1 MVDKKDWT
9 GMADY
14 RKQATGN
21 VRKAGTDSRLLT
33 TGMTDTLESNELK
46 QKGSRPSLSNLQR
59 NYKKQGGALT
69 TRITNAIGKM
79 VGRFGTPISDLVFNS
94 KTGNS
99 GEKEMLGALKEQEK
113 ASNSARNKMVGP
125 AHFQSILLNE
135 KIQDKNARQEILN
148 FSGSGNRFHIDHYDA
163 LFGQDGIMFKDPKSL
178 TEEEKR
184 YGLGY
189 TQSVQHLLNV
199 KKNNHQIAND
209 LIKHNKKFVTWLN
222 YEGPTQ
228 VTDSVQVN
236 GNTVTFPKIVHHGT
250 RGDVA
255 TTIGFWNRRMGSDP
269 DVLARTSKIET
280 EQEMAGHFG
289 TIEQAQDILKGK
301 HRKDTRTGDK
311 YYSGFIKANN
321 LLVLP
326 ELYHWEFDS
335 VLEHLQG
342 GVDVDGNLFGGEDKR
357 NGRKFL
363 QKEEGENW
371 TYDKPDALSQDRE
384 IKLGANPIFHE
395 KLPEFKN
402 DGTNF
407 PRLME
412 YIGKGTAVE
421 QIMNYAYEMLEKDY
435 TREGVE
441 LPDWNRGFESMLPK
455 EKAEIHFY
463 KMHGLIKFIN
473 DDLDYDGIEYDN
485 KVEAAENK
493 EITEPSYIL
502 FHPWQFKSIYN
513 HGEYSRDRR
522 NFLGSNSKYKKKEQ
536 VA

>member
-1 MVDKKDWT
+1 
-9 GMADY
+9 MADY
-14 RKQATGN
+14 NKKPTGN
-21 VRKAGTDSRLLT
+21 IRKAGTDPKLLT
-33 TGMTDTLESNELK
+33 TGMTDTVSSVESRELK
-46 QKGSRPSLSNLQR
+46 QNDSRKALRNLQR
-59 NYKKQGGALT
+59 NYKKQGGHLT
-69 TRITNAIGKM
+69 ARIATAVGKIIG
-79 VGRFGTPISDLVFNS
+79 RAGTPVSDLLFNPN
-94 KTGNS
+94 TGNS
-99 GEKEMLGALKEQEK
+99 GEEEMLGALKEQEK
-113 ASNSARNKMVGP
+113 VSSSARNKMVGP

-135 KIQDKNARQEILN
+135 KIQDENARQEILN

-163 LFGQDGIMFKDPKSL
+163 LFGQDGIMFKDPKTL
-178 TEEEKR
+178 TEEEKK

-189 TQSVQHLLNV
+189 TQRVSHLINV

-228 VTDSVQVN
+228 VTDSVIVN
-236 GNTVTFPKIVHHGT
+236 DEVKTFPKIVHHGT
-250 RGDVA
+250 RGDVS

-269 DVLARTSKIET
+269 DVLARTSNIEA

-301 HRKDTRTGDK
+301 HRKETRSGDK

-342 GVDVDGNLFGGEDKR
+342 GVDVDGNLFGGADAD
-357 NGRKFL
+357 GQKFF
-363 QKEEGENW
+363 QKDEGDNW

-395 KLPEFKN
+395 KIPEFKN

-435 TREGVE
+435 TREGIE

-473 DDLDYDGIEYDN
+473 DDLNYDGIEYDN
-485 KVEAAENK
+485 KVEDAEDTDM
-493 EITEPSYIL
+493 TEPSYIL

-513 HGEYSRDRR
+513 HGEFSRDRR

>member
-1 MVDKKDWT
+1 
-9 GMADY
+9 MANY

-21 VRKAGTDSRLLT
+21 VRKAGANPKLLT
-33 TGMTDTLESNELK
+33 TGIVDTIESSELK
-46 QKGSRPSLSNLQR
+46 QKNTRPSISNLQR
-59 NYKKQGGALT
+59 NYKKQGGSALT
-69 TRITNAIGKM
+69 TRIINGISRMA
-79 VGRFGTPISDLVFNS
+79 GRFGTPVSDLIFNPKS
-94 KTGNS
+94 GNY

-113 ASNSARNKMVGP
+113 ASSSARNKMVGP
-125 AHFQSILLNE
+125 AHFQSVLLNE
-135 KIQDKNARQEILN
+135 KVQNENAKQEILN
-148 FSGSGNRFHIDHYDA
+148 FSGTGNSFHIDHYDV
-163 LFGQDGIMFKDPKSL
+163 LFGQDGIMFKDPKNL

-189 TQSVQHLLNV
+189 TQSVKHLLNV

-222 YEGPTQ
+222 FKGPTQ
-228 VTDSVQVN
+228 VTDSVIVN
-236 GNTVTFPKIVHHGT
+236 DEVKTFPKIVHHGT
-250 RGDVA
+250 RGDVS
-255 TTIGFWNRRMGSDP
+255 TTVGFWNRHMGSDP
-269 DVLARTSKIET
+269 KVLARLNKINL

-289 TIEQAQDILKGK
+289 TVEQAQDILKGK
-301 HRKDTRTGDK
+301 HREETRSGDK

-357 NGRKFL
+357 NGRKFF
-363 QKEEGENW
+363 QKDEGDNW

-435 TREGVE
+435 TREGIE
-441 LPDWNRGFESMLPK
+441 LPDWNKGFETMRP
-455 EKAEIHFY
+455 EAQAEIHYY
-463 KMHGLIKFIN
+463 KMHGLIRFIN
-473 DDLDYDGIEYDN
+473 DDLKFDGIEYDN
-485 KVEAAENK
+485 KVEDAEDTDK
-493 EITEPSYIL
+493 TEPSYIL
-502 FHPWQFKSIYN
+502 FDPSQFKSIYN
-513 HGEYSRDRR
+513 HGEFSRDRR
-522 NFLGSNSKYKKKEQ
+522 NFLGSTSKYKKKEQ